1 MDISRT
7 STPRNR
13 RRPRWLAALA
23 ATVAVAFLAGGL
35 AAPAQAAPAK
45 TTLAVSAS
53 DYSVSPDAS
62 VTVTGTLKR
71 GSKAVAGVSVKLQK
85 RTAGSKGWSTIA
97 TAKTT
102 SKGKVSAKVSKLKKD
117 TEIRAV
123 YAGTSKNKS
132 AQYKSATSS
141 TRKITVAQKVAV
153 TKTSTGKPTTG
164 ESITFFGTTTPGLSG
179 KTVELQ
185 EKSGTQ
191 WTKVATA
198 KVSKKNAF
206 FVKTTA
212 GNAGKATYRVHA
224 PASVS
229 TGSATSSEKSF
240 AVHQWFFL
248 NDVAPADGSEWAD
261 GGIGLD
267 ATPSTIAGVPFNR
280 ALSDVLSADNSD
292 LLASYSTWNLDNR
305 CVAFTAKVG
314 IDDAS
319 AEGTRAAFLGEAF
332 TSLDNA
338 GASDTL
344 LEFGESARGDKA
356 KTVTASIA
364 GFTFLEL
371 WATDSTE
378 AEWAEGAE
386 GYPVFAD
393 ARVLCSTAP

>member
-1 MDISRT
+1 M
-7 STPRNR
+7 PR
-13 RRPRWLAALA
+13 RRPRPRARCPPRL
-23 ATVAVAFLAGGL
+23 
-35 AAPAQAAPAK
+35 
-45 TTLAVSAS
+45 
-53 DYSVSPDAS
+53 
-62 VTVTGTLKR
+62 
-71 GSKAVAGVSVKLQK
+71 
-85 RTAGSKGWSTIA
+85 
-97 TAKTT
+97 
-102 SKGKVSAKVSKLKKD
+102 SKLTKD

-123 YAGTSKNKS
+123 YAGTSK
-132 AQYKSATSS
+132 YKSATSS
-141 TRKITVAQKVAV
+141 TKKVTVTQKVTV
-153 TKTSTGKPTTG
+153 TKTSTSKPTTG

-185 EKSGTQ
+185 EKSGTK

-198 KVSKKNAF
+198 KVSSKNTL

-224 PASVS
+224 PATAS

-240 AVHQWFFL
+240 AVYQWFFL

-267 ATPSTIAGVPFNR
+267 TTPSTIAGASFNR
-280 ALSDVLSADNSD
+280 ALSDVLSAGNSD

-319 AEGTRAAFLGEAF
+319 AEGTRAAFLGQAF
-332 TSLDNA
+332 NSLDNA
-338 GASDTL
+338 DASDTL
-344 LEFGESARGDKA
+344 LEFGESMLGAKA
-356 KTVTASIA
+356 KTVTASVA
-364 GFTFLEL
+364 GFNFLEL

-393 ARVLCSTAP
+393 ARVLCSTAPVSQYRLAGAIPAAAHRGPRAGQSARHGDLAVSAKPCLKQTLPEKCTL